1 MAFKRVLRY
10 LKQTAHIGLKL
21 GGGPIKIKVY
31 SDSDYAGCPVSRR
44 SVSGY
49 CAVVAGG
56 CVSWR
61 ARKQATVATSS
72 TEAEY
77 RAAYEA
83 TQEVIWLRQLLRDLG
98 YPQNSSTTLYCDN
111 QGALALSK
119 NPLYQSRSKH
129 FDIMTHCIREKV
141 DDKTFIPTYIP
152 TSQML
157 ADFLT
162 KALHHPKFKYCCV
175 DLRLS

>member
-10 LKQTAHIGLKL
+10 LKQTAHVGLKL
-21 GGGPIKIKVY
+21 GGGPIKLEVY

-111 QGALALSK
+111 QGALALSE
-119 NPLYQSRSKH
+119 NPLYQSRSKN
-129 FDIMTHCIREKV
+129 FEFMTHWIERKLMIKPLFQPIFQRAKCWQI
-141 DDKTFIPTYIP
+141 
-152 TSQML
+152 S
-157 ADFLT
+157 
-162 KALHHPKFKYCCV
+162 
-175 DLRLS
+175 